1 MDPSVSC
8 WNQSSVQLSLPIV
21 CSSGVSRALPDKS
34 GAFSLGDVPGFSSAV
49 YLSKQQSGIQ
59 CMTTQLLWLS
69 CLVALQALIWLS
81 LWTWARVPGYG
92 PLPCILTRRHF
103 SCVIWPLFPPDS
115 IVLCIR
121 GEILHHQH
129 CLCCLPF
136 R

>member
-1 MDPSVSC
+1 MDHSVSC
-8 WNQSSVQLSLPIV
+8 WNQSSVQFSFPIV

-59 CMTTQLLWLS
+59 CMTTQPFWLS
-69 CLVALQALIWLS
+69 CLVALQALIWQS
-81 LWTWARVPGYG
+81 LWLWVRDPGYG

-103 SCVIWPLFPPDS
+103 SRVIWPLFPPDS
-115 IVLCIR
+115 TVLCSR

-129 CLCCLPF
+129 AYCSNEF
-136 R
+136 G